1 MVPVRI
7 TVPRPVLM
15 IDPAV
20 PLMMPENV
28 AVPLAA
34 AVSVAVPVIES
45 GPE

>member
-1 MVPVRI
+1 
-7 TVPRPVLM
+7 M

-34 AVSVAVPVIES
+34 AVSVAVLVLTSERL
-45 GPE
+45 PE